1 MTLSDRYD
9 IGSYRGKGYIHSYL
23 VANCNPSI
31 YASFTLKVI
40 LPCMN
45 SKILFVPE
53 ISILLLHVTVFCIYL
68 FSMVATL
75 NFNCDNILVASY
87 IKFVIIEFDNFD
99 IVLKRM

>member
-1 MTLSDRYD
+1 MYKFETF
-9 IGSYRGKGYIHSYL
+9 YL
-23 VANCNPSI
+23 CQNI
-31 YASFTLKVI
+31 QYY
-40 LPCMN
+40 CM
-45 SKILFVPE
+45 S
-53 ISILLLHVTVFCIYL
+53 CIYL